1 MNRSGHPSVPL
12 QQNTLWGHAPL
23 LCAHHE
29 EPTEPLHKGQ
39 LKSGWWWKA
48 RHHKRKQIRPMN
60 NHHSTVQRSLGLKAA
75 LLSFKMWRCATHPQ
89 QNQPLRPSL
98 QPHPLLYSSPPE
110 SSVGVLNFKHH
121 LMKKSGGVRH
131 EFPLLS
137 DPAASPTPKARIDFV
152 WTGSTRVGDHQPRPP
167 PVAAMHHDQLGKDSR
182 TLTGL
187 RLINPASLSATAER
201 FARCDFLFRTSE
213 GCYTIML
220 NFFSL
225 IPHGWFLRMS

>member
-1 MNRSGHPSVPL
+1 MPTLIRPDRRSGLVGMCLWKIRNITRGTVKINMGNKNVRSIYALTKIRKISERNNTHPSSSLGQNGELENSWKTGPPGLQNLSLSLGPSLHSTYHNSSHHHMNRSGHPSVPL

-48 RHHKRKQIRPMN
+48 RHQKRKQIRPMN

-89 QNQPLRPSL
+89 QNQPLCPSL

-110 SSVGVLNFKHH
+110 SSVGV
-121 LMKKSGGVRH
+121 
-131 EFPLLS
+131 
-137 DPAASPTPKARIDFV
+137 
-152 WTGSTRVGDHQPRPP
+152 
-167 PVAAMHHDQLGKDSR
+167 
-182 TLTGL
+182 
-187 RLINPASLSATAER
+187 
-201 FARCDFLFRTSE
+201 
-213 GCYTIML
+213 
-220 NFFSL
+220 
-225 IPHGWFLRMS
+225 